1 MLDNKYKSILCL
13 TTPSRLLN
21 SVPTLDIGP
30 PRCYALGMKPFTPRK
45 SHLMFSVV
53 ANKGKDEVKK
63 RITTFLV
70 YPREKKFNDIEDLF
84 EKYFKIIKHSILKEN
99 TKALMEVHFEAL
111 GIKDVPKKER
121 VLKKT
126 TSKKAIMKFDYKQD
140 DEYVLRSYKK
150 LLKFSEFLSD
160 HSFVLVFNISA
171 NSKNNNNDV
180 KYELSIR
187 TEYEKSEVF

>member
-1 MLDNKYKSILCL
+1 
-13 TTPSRLLN
+13 
-21 SVPTLDIGP
+21 
-30 PRCYALGMKPFTPRK
+30 MKPFTPRK
-45 SHLMFSVV
+45 YHLVFSVV

-63 RITTFLV
+63 SIAFLV

-99 TKALMEVHFEAL
+99 TKALMKVHFEAS
-111 GIKDVPKKER
+111 GIKNVPKKER
-121 VLKKT
+121 MLKKT